1 MGIFIIKEEIM
12 AYVSSHSSITKWSE
26 DILTS
31 TNVYY
36 NIWHHKPRHFKNILI
51 QYNSWKEL

>member
-1 MGIFIIKEEIM
+1 MEIYIIKEEIM
-12 AYVSSHSSITKWSE
+12 AYVSFHTSITKRSK
-26 DILTS
+26 DLLTS
-31 TNVYY
+31 ETIDY